1 MDRITVMRSFVGVG
15 RHGSFSQAARH
26 LGISGSLV
34 SRHVSELENQLGLR
48 LVNRTARTV
57 TLTSVGRRYLDFSQR
72 IIEEIEAEDEA
83 LRGIH
88 DKPEGPLA
96 VICPKWIGNLDL
108 GEAIADFAVDHPK
121 IHVRFEIGGM
131 SDRTFDFLDKGYDI
145 AFHTRDLRDS
155 TLLVRRVAGI
165 DYVLCAA
172 PSYLKSAPVLTD
184 PNSIGEH
191 DCLVHINDPIWNLRH
206 EGDQLRLKVVSTVY
220 SSNSY
225 LTLRKAALRGR
236 GLALMP
242 LRTVMADLEE
252 GALVRVLPE
261 YEGPARS
268 LYAVHSPGSH
278 TMRKVRVFLDY
289 ISAWFRKHPLAPP
302 VASLPDAQAKNAL
315 QAGSGS

>member
-57 TLTSVGRRYLDFSQR
+57 TLTSVGRRYFDFSQR
-72 IIEEIEAEDEA
+72 IIEEIESEDEA

-88 DKPEGPLA
+88 DRPEGPLA

-155 TLLVRRVAGI
+155 TLLVRRIAGI

-172 PSYLKSAPVLTD
+172 PSYLKRMPALID
-184 PNSIGEH
+184 PNGIGEH
-191 DCLVHINDPIWNLRH
+191 DCLVHINDPIWNLQH
-206 EGDQLRLKVVSTVY
+206 EGEQLRLKIVSAVY

-236 GLALMP
+236 GMALMP

-252 GALVRVLPE
+252 GSLVRVLPE

-289 ISAWFRKHPLAPP
+289 IAAWFRKHPLAPP
-302 VASLPDAQAKNAL
+302 MASLPAAQAKYAAQGEL
-315 QAGSGS
+315 SP

>member
-57 TLTSVGRRYLDFSQR
+57 TLTSVGRRYFDFSLR

-88 DKPEGPLA
+88 DRPEGPLA

-131 SDRTFDFLDKGYDI
+131 SDI

-172 PSYLKSAPVLTD
+172 PGYLKLHDPINDPVT
-184 PNSIGEH
+184 IGEH
-191 DCLVHINDPIWNLRH
+191 DCLVHINDPIWNLNH
-206 EGDQLRLKVVSTVY
+206 EGEQLRLKVSSAVY
-220 SSNSY
+220 SS
-225 LTLRKAALRGR
+225 
-236 GLALMP
+236 MI
-242 LRTVMADLEE
+242 
-252 GALVRVLPE
+252 
-261 YEGPARS
+261 RS
-268 LYAVHSPGSH
+268 EKS
-278 TMRKVRVFLDY
+278 K
-289 ISAWFRKHPLAPP
+289 
-302 VASLPDAQAKNAL
+302 
-315 QAGSGS
+315 

>member
-57 TLTSVGRRYLDFSQR
+57 TLTSVGRRYFDFSSR

-88 DKPEGPLA
+88 DRPEGPLA

-172 PSYLKSAPVLTD
+172 PSYLKTAPALID
-184 PNSIGEH
+184 PTSIGEH
-191 DCLVHINDPIWNLRH
+191 DCLLHINDPIWNLRH
-206 EGDQLRLKVVSTVY
+206 DGDEQLRLKVVSTVY

-236 GLALMP
+236 GIALMP
-242 LRTVMADLEE
+242 LRTVMADLED
-252 GALVRVLPE
+252 GSLVRVLPE
-261 YEGPARS
+261 YDGPARS

-289 ISAWFRKHPLAPP
+289 ISAWFRKHPLSPP
-302 VASLPDAQAKNAL
+302 AGSSPPAQA
-315 QAGSGS
+315 QAQVQAS

>member
-57 TLTSVGRRYLDFSQR
+57 TLTSVGRRYFDFSSR

-88 DKPEGPLA
+88 DRPEGPLA

-131 SDRTFDFLDKGYDI
+131 SERTFDFLDKGYDI

-172 PSYLKSAPVLTD
+172 PSYLKTAPALED
-184 PNSIGEH
+184 PVSIGEH

-206 EGDQLRLKVVSTVY
+206 DGDEQLRLKVVSTVY

-242 LRTVMADLEE
+242 LRTVAADLEE
-252 GALVRVLPE
+252 GSLVRVLPG
-261 YEGPARS
+261 YDGPARS

-289 ISAWFRKHPLAPP
+289 ISAWFRKHPLSPP
-302 VASLPDAQAKNAL
+302 AASLPPGA
-315 QAGSGS
+315 S

>member
-57 TLTSVGRRYLDFSQR
+57 TLTSVGRRYFDFSSR

-88 DKPEGPLA
+88 DRPEGPLA
-96 VICPKWIGNLDL
+96 VICPKWIGNMDL

-155 TLLVRRVAGI
+155 TLLVRRIAGI

-172 PSYLKSAPVLTD
+172 PEYLKLHPAITD
-184 PNSIGEH
+184 PIAIGEH
-191 DCLVHINDPIWNLRH
+191 DCLVHINDPIWNLQH
-206 EGDQLRLKVVSTVY
+206 GGEQTRLKVVTAVY

-236 GLALMP
+236 GIALMP
-242 LRTVMADLEE
+242 LRTVMADLED
-252 GALVRVLPE
+252 GSLLRVLPE

-289 ISAWFRKHPLAPP
+289 ISAWFRKHPLSPP
-302 VASLPDAQAKNAL
+302 VGSFAPAQLKSGAS
-315 QAGSGS
+315 

>member
-34 SRHVSELENQLGLR
+34 SRHVAELENQLGLR

-57 TLTSVGRRYLDFSQR
+57 TLTSVGRRYFDFSQR
-72 IIEEIEAEDEA
+72 IIEEIESEDEA

-88 DKPEGPLA
+88 DRPEGPLA

-121 IHVRFEIGGM
+121 IHVRFEVGGM

-145 AFHTRDLRDS
+145 AFHTRELRDS
-155 TLLVRRVAGI
+155 TLLVRRITGI

-172 PSYLKSAPVLTD
+172 PSYLEGRPPLTD
-184 PNSIGEH
+184 PVVMAEQ
-191 DCLVHINDPIWNLRH
+191 DCLVHINDPIWTLQH
-206 EGDQLRLKVVSTVY
+206 GDEQTRLKVVSAVY

-236 GLALMP
+236 GVALMP
-242 LRTVMADLEE
+242 TRTVMADLAE

-261 YEGPARS
+261 YQGPARS

-289 ISAWFRKHPLAPP
+289 ISAWFRKYPLTPAPLALPP
-302 VASLPDAQAKNAL
+302 QAKNAA
-315 QAGSGS
+315 QGASGS